1 MRILKRLLKKSRTSR
16 SPRIYG
22 NPATLDKAS
31 IVIERYR
38 EIISD
43 PLNLFIGKV
52 PQAGYVDSDRCVI
65 LHNGH
70 RVAVEG
76 DLAYYKDFSDILI
89 LNRGVHEPLEEYC
102 FQETLKKIKSGSPK
116 MIELGAYWA
125 HYSMWFMQ
133 NFPNAQCVMVEPD
146 EKNLRCGQ
154 NNFRINN
161 YSGDFIRSFVGSN
174 AFELDAFST
183 ERKMD
188 RLDILHSDIQGYEVE
203 MLRGATNFLREKRAD
218 YVFISTHSQ
227 KLHAQVGDILA
238 GHGYRIEISADFDNQ
253 STSLDGFI
261 LASSPNVAPVF
272 AGFVPLGR
280 LDIATAGPEQLVA
293 YLALVPRA

>member
-1 MRILKRLLKKSRTSR
+1 MLKRLLKKVRGSRI
-16 SPRIYG
+16 PRAYG
-22 NPATLDKAS
+22 NPATLDKAN

-43 PLNLFIGKV
+43 PLNLLIAKV
-52 PQAGYVDSDRCVI
+52 PAAGYVDRDKCVI

-102 FQETLKKIKSGSPK
+102 FQETLKQIKSTLPR

-125 HYSMWFMQ
+125 HYSMWFLQ
-133 NFPNAQCVMVEPD
+133 NFPDAQCFMVEP
-146 EKNLRCGQ
+146 EEINLRCGQ

-161 YSGDFIRSFVGSN
+161 YSGEFIKSFVGVDS
-174 AFELDAFST
+174 FQVDDFTVS
-183 ERKMD
+183 RKLD

-203 MLRGATNFLREKRAD
+203 MLRGGKNFLSEKRVD

-227 KLHAQVGDILA
+227 SMHAEVVDILA
-238 GHGYRIEISADFDNQ
+238 GYGYRIEVSSDFDNQ

-261 LASSPNVAPVF
+261 LASSPNVTPVF
-272 AGFVPLGR
+272 SEFSPLGR
-280 LDIATAGPEQLVA
+280 LDIAAADPRQLVA
-293 YLALVPRA
+293 YLDSAP